1 MMHFEKC
8 QVLYRCKLHTSNT
21 NVNDK
26 CMVMVVVSDLKILP
40 VSHTIQES
48 VLTAS
53 RKSWGLFS
61 PIRIGSAEQP
71 RGAGTRL
78 TAFGFCCADCH

>member
-1 MMHFEKC
+1 
-8 QVLYRCKLHTSNT
+8 
-21 NVNDK
+21 
-26 CMVMVVVSDLKILP
+26 MVAVTDLKILP
-40 VSHTIQES
+40 VFHAIQES

-71 RGAGTRL
+71 RGLGPGSLYLASAVLSLGFFL
-78 TAFGFCCADCH
+78 PLPKFLSLSNPTATEASEF